1 MLNVS
6 EKSPDSAGVCARGRP
21 RDDVQTPTYHKA
33 VGGDDVSAESD
44 ARIDMTTGQITP
56 KLFHLA
62 WPLVLGNLLQTAYN
76 LADLSWVGRVSSNA
90 VAAVSLMFP
99 LSWMFV
105 STALGLTAAT
115 IALVSQ
121 HVGAGDDRAAD
132 RIVGQTTVLAVVVS
146 VALAAAGFAT
156 RHRILELMGARGE
169 VFELSLVYIEVILLT
184 LPLTFLFFVFRASL
198 QGAGDTKT
206 AMWLVAASAGANIVL
221 DPFLILGWGPFPE
234 WGVFG
239 AAVATFIARLFAAV
253 VGVCILVTGAWGIR
267 LRIGDLLPD
276 LSVQRQLL
284 DVGYPATLDGWA
296 RSFAAVVMAA
306 FVARFG
312 AAAVAA
318 YGIGVRMMSV
328 SWTVSGAVGQ
338 ATATGVGQ
346 NLGARTPG
354 RAKRITV
361 TATGATM
368 GLLFVVG
375 AVAWL
380 VPEVFMRIFV
390 DDPAVI
396 DEGVLFLRVVALSW
410 GFFGGLMV
418 IQGAFRGAGNTRI
431 AMVLSLLSRWIL
443 RVPAAI
449 VLAFGTVAVA
459 VGGWQVAG
467 VQFPTLEFA
476 FTGLDWGVVGL
487 WWAYAGAAVGSF
499 FLGVVWFLR
508 GTWTEGIVEEEKP
521 PAVDAEHRR
530 EREEPV
536 IEEGAEDDD

>member
-1 MLNVS
+1 
-6 EKSPDSAGVCARGRP
+6 
-21 RDDVQTPTYHKA
+21 
-33 VGGDDVSAESD
+33 
-44 ARIDMTTGQITP
+44 MTTGRITP

-76 LADLSWVGRVSSNA
+76 LADLFWVGRVSSEA

-121 HVGAGDDRAAD
+121 HFGAGDERAAD
-132 RIVGQTTVLAVVVS
+132 RIVGQTTVLAVAVS
-146 VALAAAGFAT
+146 VTLAAAGFT
-156 RHRILELMGARGE
+156 GRHWLLEMMGARGA

-184 LPLTFLFFVFRASL
+184 LPLTFLFFVFRAAL

-206 AMWLVAASAGANIVL
+206 AMWIVAASAGANIAL

-239 AAVATFIARLFAAV
+239 AAVATFIARLFAAA
-253 VGVCILVTGAWGIR
+253 VGIYILLAGSWGIR
-267 LRIGDLLPD
+267 LRVGDLVPD
-276 LSVQRQLL
+276 LSVQRQLV

-354 RAKRITV
+354 RAKRITF

-368 GLLFVVG
+368 GLLLLVG

-380 VPEVFMRIFV
+380 VPELFMRIFV
-390 DDPAVI
+390 DDPAVVE
-396 DEGVLFLRVVALSW
+396 EGVLFLRVVALSW
-410 GFFGGLMV
+410 TFFGGLMV

-431 AMVLSLLSRWIL
+431 AMVLSMLSRWIF
-443 RVPAAI
+443 RIPAAL
-449 VLAFGTVAVA
+449 VLAFGSVAVA
-459 VGGWQVAG
+459 VGGWSIAG
-467 VQFPTLEFA
+467 IRFPTVDLA
-476 FTGLDWGVVGL
+476 YTGLDWGVVGL
-487 WWAYAGAAVGSF
+487 WWAYAGAAVLSF
-499 FLGVVWFLR
+499 FLGLGWFLR
-508 GTWTEGIVEEEKP
+508 GTWNEGIVDEEEATP
-521 PAVDAEHRR
+521 SVDAASGPT
-530 EREEPV
+530 EEPV
-536 IEEGAEDDD
+536 FEDRAKDDD